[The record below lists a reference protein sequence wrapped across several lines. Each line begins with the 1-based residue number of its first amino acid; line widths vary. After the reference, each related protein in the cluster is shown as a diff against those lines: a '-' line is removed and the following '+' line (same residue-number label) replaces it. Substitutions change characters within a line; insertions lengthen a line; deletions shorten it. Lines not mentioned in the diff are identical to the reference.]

1 MPLVFTTAQATPRRD
16 GRTQD
21 RLVVREHATGLVVGL
36 ADGTGGIP
44 GGDLA
49 AEVFVRGVSR
59 ASHDVSALSVLLK
72 ELDAEI
78 ERAPL
83 AGETTGVIVVVTN
96 DAVIGASC
104 GDSGAWIVRDDGYD
118 DLTADQKTKPRL
130 GSGRAVPVA
139 FERGPLDGTLLVAS
153 DGLFPYA
160 QPDVL
165 CASARILELRAA
177 ADALIASVRTKA
189 GRLIDDVSVA
199 LVRGAARTESDSW
212 AAGSRGRGLR
222 STPPSA
228 IGLPRDRAP
237 RGPCAGSA

>member
-1 MPLVFTTAQATPRRD
+1 MFLHATAQATSRRD

-21 RLVVREHATGLVVGL
+21 RVVIHPIRDGIVVAL
-36 ADGTGGIP
+36 ADGVGGIP
-44 GGDLA
+44 GGALA
-49 AEVFVRGVSR
+49 AEIFVRAAPRVSGR
-59 ASHDVSALSVLLK
+59 DLVALLH
-72 ELDAEI
+72 ELDGQI
-78 ERAPL
+78 EREPL
-83 AGETTGVIVVVTN
+83 AGETTGVIVVVTE
-96 DAVIGASC
+96 AGVLGASC
-104 GDSGAWIVRDDGYD
+104 GDSGAWIVCDHEHD
-118 DLTADQKTKPRL
+118 DLTADQQIRPRL

-199 LVRGAARTESDSW
+199 LVRGAARSESDSW

-228 IGLPRDRAP
+228 IDLPRDRAP